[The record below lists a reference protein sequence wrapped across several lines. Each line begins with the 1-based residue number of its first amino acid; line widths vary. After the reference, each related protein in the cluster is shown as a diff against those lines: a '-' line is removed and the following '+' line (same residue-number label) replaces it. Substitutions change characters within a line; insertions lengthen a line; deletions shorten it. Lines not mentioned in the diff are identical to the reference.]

1 MSVTFDSDLT
11 ACAALV
17 HRGDPERFAAA
28 MAAPVAARAV
38 LFPIYAFNV
47 EVARAPWVTTEPLI
61 AQMRLQWWADV
72 LEEIASGG
80 PVRRHEVVTPLARVL
95 PSAAV
100 DPLSILVEA
109 RRLDVERAPFA
120 SEGDLLRYLS
130 QTAGNLAQA
139 AACSLG
145 ASPQALEALV
155 RWGQAAGLARY
166 LCAVPAL
173 KGLGRQPLPPDA
185 DVTRLVQSCLEDIPS
200 WRATSRG
207 LGPGRAAALEF
218 WQTRPVLRQA
228 TKTPA
233 LVDQGGLGLS
243 PFSAKW
249 RLLLVAL

>member
-17 HRGDPERFAAA
+17 ERGDPERFAAA

-47 EVARAPWVTTEPLI
+47 EVARAPWVTSEPLI
-61 AQMRLQWWADV
+61 AQMRLQWWADA

-95 PSAAV
+95 TPAAV
-100 DPLSILVEA
+100 VSLSMLVDA

-120 SEGDLLRYLS
+120 SEEALLRYLS
-130 QTAGNLAQA
+130 ETAGSLAEA
-139 AACSLG
+139 AAQSLG
-145 ASPQALEALV
+145 APSQAMEGLA

-166 LCAVPAL
+166 LRAVPAL
-173 KGLGRQPLPPDA
+173 KALGRKPLPPGA
-185 DVTRLVQSCLEDIPS
+185 DVIRLVQICLDEIPS
-200 WRATSRG
+200 WRAMACR
-207 LGPGRAAALEF
+207 LGPGRAAALEL
-218 WQTRPVLRQA
+218 WQAQPVLRQA
-228 TKTPA
+228 VWNPA
-233 LVDQGGLGLS
+233 RVDDGRLGLS

-249 RLLLVAL
+249 RLLLAAL